1 MMPLNPSRPAVYGRI
16 TLWIGISALASWI
29 VSLALHIQAP
39 LFPFSVGVVG
49 AAWSGGL
56 EGGLFATALADFI
69 LFGVFRG
76 DMFTMLAIQPG
87 LPLLIGFS
95 TVSVLSSVVADRAAR
110 GYAEAKATKAELQ
123 TAMDRLSETNR
134 SLEQFANS
142 AADALRTPLRA
153 ISVFAELLQA
163 RHAALLDNESKEYF
177 RIMLDSTRRM
187 NDVIDELREY
197 ARARQPQSALLL
209 IDANAVLR
217 HAIQQLQAEISSAR
231 AVITC
236 DELPIVRADE
246 GGLLQVVQSLL
257 SNALKYRSAAPPRVH
272 VSAKREGG
280 EWIFA
285 VSDNGIGMNPEDAE
299 AVFDLFRR
307 VDGNGD
313 ARNGIGLALCR
324 ATLERFGGRIWLES
338 RVGLGSTFYF
348 ALPATKASLARTP
361 EPSIQIPPLRTQ

>member
-1 MMPLNPSRPAVYGRI
+1 MLPHTPSRPAMYGR
-16 TLWIGISALASWI
+16 TALWIGISALTSWAASM
-29 VSLALHIQAP
+29 AFHIQAP
-39 LFPFSVGVVG
+39 LFPFSIGVVG
-49 AAWSGGL
+49 AAWWGGL
-56 EGGLFATALADFI
+56 EGGLFATAFADLI

-76 DMFTMLAIQPG
+76 YMFTMLAIRPG
-87 LPLLIGFS
+87 LPLMIGFS
-95 TVSVLSSVVADRAAR
+95 VVSVLSSLAADRAAR
-110 GYAEAKATKAELQ
+110 RYAEAKATKAELQ
-123 TAMDRLSETNR
+123 KAMERLSETNR

-153 ISVFAELLQA
+153 VSVFAELLQA
-163 RHAALLDNESKEYF
+163 RHAAVLDNESKEYF

-197 ARARQPQSALLL
+197 ARARQPQAGLLL
-209 IDANAVLR
+209 IDANAVVR
-217 HAIQQLQAEISSAR
+217 QAVQQLHPEISAAR
-231 AVITC
+231 ATVTF
-236 DELPIVRADE
+236 DELPTVRADE
-246 GGLLQVVQSLL
+246 GGLLQVIQGLL
-257 SNALKYRSAAPPRVH
+257 SNALKYRSTASPKVH

-313 ARNGIGLALCR
+313 APNGIGLALCR

-338 RVGLGSTFYF
+338 KVGSGSTFYF
-348 ALPATKASLARTP
+348 TLPATTATLTRTARA
-361 EPSIQIPPLRTQ
+361 